1 MSTMNVCILLGRL
14 KDDPVVRRHS
24 SGSEIATLVI
34 EEIVVHRDR
43 GSGTPI
49 ERTVHHHVRIYNQS
63 FVNIAKAEGAR
74 GRHVEVHGSLSYGE
88 DGMAFVAVPPNGG
101 RVAFKSFEV
110 REIPQEPPAVVADHE
125 AARDLA
131 EALTEPETASRPD
144 LGSPLE
150 AQASAAGTDQHQVQP
165 QQETVPPQA
174 DASGDAPQGP
184 AAAST
189 AAARPP
195 QASRPPQ
202 IGVGRPPQVGVRP
215 AAVQPSTAPSQAR
228 PPVPART
235 PASTPVPPPSRPSV
249 GGAAARPPGLS
260 AGSPVAGMAQPRAQ
274 VPPRIGGSVTR
285 PTLATRPP
293 AAQPVAAVAGGGPAR
308 IGGGGIGRASVAP
321 PAARQ
326 ANDRTWR
333 STTIDDNDIDD
344 SPPF

>member
-24 SGSEIATLVI
+24 SGTEIAALVI

-49 ERTVHHHVRIYNQS
+49 ERTVHHHVRVYNQS

-101 RVAFKSFEV
+101 RVAFKTFEV

-131 EALTEPETASRPD
+131 EALSVPEAADRPD
-144 LGSPLE
+144 LGNPPE
-150 AQASAAGTDQHQVQP
+150 TAAPPPGTDRDPVQSP
-165 QQETVPPQA
+165 QETAAPPV
-174 DASGDAPQGP
+174 DASGDAAPGP
-184 AAAST
+184 AAASPSST
-189 AAARPP
+189 RALPP
-195 QASRPPQ
+195 SRPPQ
-202 IGVGRPPQVGVRP
+202 IGAGRPAPVGIRP
-215 AAVQPSTAPSQAR
+215 AAVQPPSAPNPARAPIAAR
-228 PPVPART
+228 P
-235 PASTPVPPPSRPSV
+235 PASTPAAPPSRPSV
-249 GGAAARPPGLS
+249 GGAVARPAGVPS
-260 AGSPVAGMAQPRAQ
+260 GSPVAGMAQPRAQ
-274 VPPRIGGSVTR
+274 VPPRIGGPVTR

-293 AAQPVAAVAGGGPAR
+293 PAQPVAAVAGGGPAR

-321 PAARQ
+321 PAARA

-333 STTIDDNDIDD
+333 STAIDD
-344 SPPF
+344 SDVEDLPPF